1 MTLHMRRMHA
11 ARNAWSFSDA
21 PGSVFS
27 VEEHQANVGVER
39 RQVELKGVE
48 GGD

>member
-1 MTLHMRRMHA
+1 MHA

-27 VEEHQANVGVER
+27 VEEHQANVGVE
-39 RQVELKGVE
+39 LKGVRWS
-48 GGD
+48 